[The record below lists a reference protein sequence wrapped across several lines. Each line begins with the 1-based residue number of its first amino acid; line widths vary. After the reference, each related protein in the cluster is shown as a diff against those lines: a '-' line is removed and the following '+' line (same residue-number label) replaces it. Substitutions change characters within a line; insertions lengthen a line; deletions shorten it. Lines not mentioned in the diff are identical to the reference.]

1 MKYTGKKEK
10 LIYFWHVSVYM
21 YTLYTLQYSEV
32 YSLNRQPTD
41 CILTKLF
48 FLEIDQSLLDN
59 QPLQTE
65 YSEFK

>member
-21 YTLYTLQYSEV
+21 YTLYTLQYSDV
-32 YSLNRQPTD
+32 YSFNRQPTD
-41 CILTKLF
+41 CVLTKL